1 MSLRPGDVALVEGL
15 LAFTLLIGL
24 QFVIAWLSVRSSWVQ
39 SLVKSEPTLLLYQ
52 GQFLRAK
59 MCREW
64 VSQEEIE
71 AAVRQE
77 GISDPADV
85 AAVVLETDGTFSVI
99 QQSEQQ
105 ELAKLAGVQLPLQR
119 EIRE

>member
-59 MCREW
+59 MCRER

-77 GISDPADV
+77 GISDPADI
-85 AAVVLETDGTFSVI
+85 AAVVLETDGAFSVI
-99 QQSEQQ
+99 QQSEQG
-105 ELAKLAGVQLPLQR
+105 ELAKLAGVQLPLRR